1 MSDIKTAGFQSS
13 EIFATLKQSV
23 DALPA
28 DGKAKLLKQVNGIFE
43 FVVKNADGK
52 TETFTV
58 DLKKAGVVVKGKGAT
73 KADAIISI
81 SDADFVQLAT
91 GKLNG
96 KLIWYIKKIGNG
108 VLICFVG
115 QKAYMSGKLKIKG
128 QMMLATKLDTVFK
141 QLAGDKSKL

>member
-1 MSDIKTAGFQSS
+1 MSDIKTAGFKSS
-13 EIFATLKQSV
+13 EVFAALKQSV
-23 DALPA
+23 DTLPA
-28 DGKAKLLKQVNGIFE
+28 DGKAKLIKQVNGIFE
-43 FVVKNADGK
+43 FVVKNGDGK

-58 DLKKAGVVVKGKGAT
+58 DLKKGGSVIKGKGPN

-81 SDADFVQLAT
+81 NDADFVDLAS
-91 GKLNG
+91 GKLN
-96 KLIWYIKKIGNG
+96 
-108 VLICFVG
+108 G

>member
-13 EIFATLKQSV
+13 EVFANLKQSL

-28 DGKAKLLKQVNGIFE
+28 DGKAKLIKQVNGIFE
-43 FVVKNADGK
+43 FAVKNAEGK

-58 DLKKAGVVVKGKGAT
+58 DLKKEGSVIKGKGAN

-81 SDADFVQLAT
+81 ADADFVQLAS
-91 GKLNG
+91 GKLN
-96 KLIWYIKKIGNG
+96 
-108 VLICFVG
+108 G